1 MPGFGTA
8 GRTYNIA
15 LLLMAS
21 PGITT
26 KEINI
31 KEACNK
37 HFQDIEHDPTC
48 HNITYENTQARI
60 RTLYLMNLANKEN
73 ALVIGTG
80 DLSELALG
88 WATYNGDHM
97 SMYAVNTGI
106 PKTLVKHLVKWT
118 AMNQTDNTS
127 KEILL
132 DVVDTP
138 LSPELLPADTD
149 GNIAQKTED
158 VVGPYILHD
167 FFLYYMLRY
176 GFTPR
181 KIRWLANHAFSG
193 TYREAIINHCPT
205 IFIKRFF
212 NQQIK
217 LS

>member
-1 MPGFGTA
+1 
-8 GRTYNIA
+8 
-15 LLLMAS
+15 
-21 PGITT
+21 
-26 KEINI
+26 
-31 KEACNK
+31 
-37 HFQDIEHDPTC
+37 
-48 HNITYENTQARI
+48 
-60 RTLYLMNLANKEN
+60 MNLANKEN
-73 ALVIGTG
+73 ALVRGTG

-138 LSPELLPADTD
+138 ISPELLPADTD
-149 GNIAQKTED
+149 GNIAQKTEE

-181 KIRWLANHAFSG
+181 KIRWLANHAFAG
-193 TYREAIINHCPT
+193 TYSEAIINHWLK

-212 NQQIK
+212 TQQFKRSCMPDGPKVGNIN
-217 LS
+217 L

>member
-1 MPGFGTA
+1 
-8 GRTYNIA
+8 
-15 LLLMAS
+15 MAS
-21 PGITT
+21 LGINTT
-26 KEINI
+26 EINI
-31 KEACNK
+31 KEVCNK

-138 LSPELLPADTD
+138 ISPELLPADTV
-149 GNIAQKTED
+149 GISSPTTEAL
-158 VVGPYILHD
+158 VRPYISHA
-167 FFLYYMLRY
+167 FFLY
-176 GFTPR
+176 
-181 KIRWLANHAFSG
+181 
-193 TYREAIINHCPT
+193 
-205 IFIKRFF
+205 
-212 NQQIK
+212 
-217 LS
+217 